1 MFSVNKHG
9 VIIHGD
15 RVAAATNRYRSSG
28 FKRPDDFNNLG
39 NTYKFVFIVT
49 DLEKKGVRKGLYVGT
64 YEHPYLIFVE
74 NELRVWYTIRALAQL
89 LGSYVLDKGKKLKND
104 NNRYDLD
111 RSCQKAVV
119 YIYNDIKDY
128 RNTEKYIEK
137 LKAKK

>member
-15 RVAAATNRYRSSG
+15 RAAAAADRYKSSG
-28 FKRPDDFNNLG
+28 FKRPDDYSNLA
-39 NTYKFVFIVT
+39 NTYKFVFVVT
-49 DLEKKGVRKGLYVGT
+49 DLEKKGEGKGLYVGT

-74 NELRVWYTIRALAQL
+74 NEARVWDTVKALAQL

-104 NNRYDLD
+104 DNRYDLD

-128 RNTEKYIEK
+128 RNTAKFVEK